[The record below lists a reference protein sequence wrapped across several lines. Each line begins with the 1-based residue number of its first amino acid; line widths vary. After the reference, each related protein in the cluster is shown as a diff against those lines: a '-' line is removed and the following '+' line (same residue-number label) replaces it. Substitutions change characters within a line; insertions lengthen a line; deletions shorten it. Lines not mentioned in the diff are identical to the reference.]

1 MDSKAK
7 LDATLQLL
15 ASVVEGEAL
24 ILDRTWGVLAASPGA
39 NIVPG
44 KPYWSVCS
52 PLVVFGLE
60 ELLAGH
66 RADYERVYDRED
78 ETGVRWFRL
87 RAVPCSLM
95 PGAVVL
101 VTQTEVTVA
110 HQTAVREQARLALVA
125 SNTTNSVVITDAL
138 GRVEWV
144 NEAFTRMSGYTLDEM
159 VGRKPGAV
167 LQGAKTDPKT
177 VEKIRAAM
185 MAGESVEAVILNYRS
200 DGKTYWLN
208 TKIDPLRN
216 AEERIEGYIAI
227 QSEATAR
234 RRAELMQQEILASV
248 RVAIIAT
255 DVNGVIST
263 FNPAAEELLG
273 YASEEVVGHCT
284 PTRFHDS
291 EELARRAEKL
301 ADLDHRPCTP
311 DFEVWTRMVREKG
324 QSDEGGWTFLSR
336 AGRRIP
342 VRLTVTVMRDE
353 SGEPIGYLGLVR
365 KVDAQ
370 QAAELELKA
379 AREASQHMNAQI
391 QEAVNMAHEMTRQA
405 KAASTAKSMFL
416 ANMSHE
422 IRTPINGVM
431 GMIGLLLDTKLDA
444 EQRGF
449 AETARLSGE
458 NLLHLVNDVL
468 DFSKIEA
475 GKLELESID
484 FDLVELIEDALEL
497 LALRAHERNLELAA
511 VFAPGTPRRVL
522 GDPGRI
528 RQIIVNLVANAVKF
542 TERGEVVVRIGT
554 REREGA
560 GPLLSLAVADTGVGI
575 PPERASS
582 LFQPFTQVDSSTT
595 RRYGGTGLGLAISR
609 QLVEL
614 MGGELSLQSRV
625 GQGSTFTVLL
635 PLPERPEPVRG
646 APPAWIGR
654 NILLI
659 EPHRPTADQVCMLL
673 DASGARC
680 EAFSSVAAVIDLLSA
695 PGGSGY
701 EVMLLSDRTPGADE
715 AMAAAIAVRPDG
727 KQGVP
732 VIVLSSLAG
741 RVALPG
747 ARAVVSK
754 PVRRATLH
762 RTLAEVFSPAVA
774 VAAPAPRLP
783 ANRTGWRL
791 LLVED
796 NSINQRVAL
805 AILARL
811 GYRADAV
818 ANGREAVTALSRAPY
833 DLVLMDCQMPEMD
846 GYEATR
852 AVRAPDSTALNPRI
866 PIVAMTANALTG
878 DRERCLEAGMNDYLS
893 KPINTKALADC
904 LALHLSTLSVPSAP
918 RIALDWKEYLERMG
932 GDSGLAAELLSQFCR
947 EVMDYQDRARTA
959 LAKGDGVTLGRAM
972 QSLKSAA
979 GNYAAKNLRLAVTEV
994 ETAMAQGLDLTTVFN
1009 ALEDE
1014 LKAVLD
1020 DAARHIKNESPAS
1033 SLTPAPPS

>member
-1 MDSKAK
+1 MDSKDK
-7 LDATLQLL
+7 LAATLALL

-24 ILDRTWGVLAASPGA
+24 VLDRTGRVLAASCGAGGTPGESF
-39 NIVPG
+39 
-44 KPYWSVCS
+44 WSVCS
-52 PLVVFGLE
+52 PLVVYGLE
-60 ELLAGH
+60 ELLAG
-66 RADYERVYDRED
+66 RRPDYERVYDREE

-87 RAVPCSLM
+87 RAVPCALA
-95 PGAVVL
+95 PGAVAL

-110 HQTAVREQARLALVA
+110 HEAAAREQARLALVA
-125 SNTTNSVVITDAL
+125 SKTTNGVVITDAF

-144 NEAFTRMSGYTLDEM
+144 NEGFTRLSGYTLSEV
-159 VGRKPGAV
+159 VGRKPGTV
-167 LQGAKTDPKT
+167 LQGPDTDPKT
-177 VEKIRAAM
+177 IARIHASLT
-185 MAGESVEAVILNYRS
+185 AGESVEADILNYRR
-200 DGKTYWLN
+200 DGTAYWLH
-208 TKIDPLRN
+208 TKIDPLIDAQGRVD
-216 AEERIEGYIAI
+216 GFIAI
-227 QSEATAR
+227 QSDASAR
-234 RRAELMQQEILASV
+234 HQAEVMQRAILASV

-255 DVNGVIST
+255 DVNGLISV
-263 FNPAAEELLG
+263 FNNSAETLLGYPAAE
-273 YASEEVVGHCT
+273 VVGLCT
-284 PTRFHDS
+284 PARFHDPL
-291 EELARRAEKL
+291 ELARRAEQMSKL
-301 ADLDHRPCTP
+301 DEPLCAP
-311 DFEVWTRMVREKG
+311 DFEVWFRMARDHG
-324 QSDEGGWTFLSR
+324 QSDEREWTFLTR
-336 AGRRIP
+336 AGRRVP
-342 VRLTVTVMRDE
+342 VRLIVTAMRD
-353 SGEPIGYLGLVR
+353 GRGAPIGYLGLAR
-365 KVDAQ
+365 RVDEQ
-370 QAAELELKA
+370 QAAELALKA
-379 AREASQHMNAQI
+379 AQEASQHMNAQI
-391 QEAVNMAHEMTRQA
+391 QEAVGMAHEMARQA

-484 FDLVELIEDALEL
+484 FDLVELVEDALEL

-511 VFAPGTPRRVL
+511 VFAPGTPRRVV

-554 REREGA
+554 RAREGA
-560 GPLLSLAVADTGVGI
+560 EPMLSLAVADTGVGI
-575 PPERASS
+575 PPERVTS

-654 NILLI
+654 NIVLI

-680 EAFSSVAAVIDLLSA
+680 EVFSSVAAVIDLLSA

-701 EVMLLSDRTPGADE
+701 EVVLLSDRTPGADE
-715 AMAAAIAVRPDG
+715 AMAAAIASRPDG
-727 KQGVP
+727 RLGVP

-754 PVRRATLH
+754 PVRRANLH

-818 ANGREAVTALSRAPY
+818 ANGREAVTALARAPY

-852 AVRAPDSTALNPRI
+852 AVRGPESTALNPKI

-893 KPINTKALADC
+893 KPINAKALAEC
-904 LALHLSTLSVPSAP
+904 LALHLSTLSSPAAP
-918 RIALDWKEYLERMG
+918 RAALDWKEYLERMG
-932 GDSGLAAELLSQFCR
+932 GDSVLAAEMLVQFCR
-947 EVMDYQDRARTA
+947 EISDYQVRARAARTE
-959 LAKGDGVTLGRAM
+959 GDLVTLGRAM
-972 QSLKSAA
+972 HSLKSAA
-979 GNYAAKNLRLAVTEV
+979 GNFSAKNLRLAASEV
-994 ETAMAQGLDLTTVFN
+994 EAAVAQGLDLANVFT

-1020 DAARHIKNESPAS
+1020 DAARHIQNESPAS
-1033 SLTPAPPS
+1033 SPTPHPS